1 MKKEKT
7 INNLKIFLT
16 MCVTAL
22 LTIIITLIALYGS
35 NRITTSS
42 SGNKNASGSLYTDN
56 TKLKMNF
63 IQNKIESE
71 YIENNVDENL
81 MQEYAIKGYVEG
93 LNDVYS
99 DYYTKE
105 EMEEIS
111 SDVTGEYVGI
121 GIVMTKDTSTNEI
134 VVYSV
139 FDNSPAKEV
148 GIEKGDIITKVDDTE
163 VNGNDYN
170 EVPNMIKGKEGTK
183 VKVTIKKNN
192 EEKTFELTR
201 KAIVQDVVKSQI
213 IGNNIGYIYI
223 SDFTSNVYEQ
233 FLKKYNELASKNIT
247 KLIIDER
254 NNLGGEV
261 NQALNIADLFINRG
275 ETMLIEEDKNGNK
288 EEEKAQNGI
297 TITMPTVLLVNEYS
311 ASASE
316 ILAGAL
322 KDKASNVTIVGTKTY
337 GKGVIQSLYTLSD
350 GSGLKL
356 TTNKYLTPN
365 GTEINKIGI
374 EPDVTTDKY
383 SFNSEDNLDTTKDT
397 QLKKAL
403 DVLNK

>member
-1 MKKEKT
+1 MKKEKQN
-7 INNLKIFLT
+7 NNLKIFLT
-16 MCVTAL
+16 MIATAL
-22 LTIIITLIALYGS
+22 LTFIITVIALYGS
-35 NRITTSS
+35 DMIMTPS
-42 SGNKNASGSLYTDN
+42 SGNTVSSLYTDN
-56 TKLKMNF
+56 TKSKINF
-63 IQNKIESE
+63 IKNKIESE
-71 YIENNVDENL
+71 YIGNDVDENL
-81 MQEYAIKGYVEG
+81 MQEYSIKGYVEG
-93 LNDVYS
+93 LNDIYS

-105 EMEEIS
+105 EMQEVS

-121 GIVMTKDTSTNEI
+121 GIVMTKDTTTNEI

-163 VNGNDYN
+163 VNGDDYN
-170 EVPNMIKGKEGTK
+170 DVPNMIKGKEGTK
-183 VKVTIKKNN
+183 VKVTIKRNN

-201 KAIVQDVVKSQI
+201 KSVVQDVVKSQI
-213 IGNNIGYIYI
+213 IGDNIGYIYI

-261 NQALNIADLFINRG
+261 NQAINIADLFIDKG
-275 ETMLIEEDKNGNK
+275 ENILIEEDKNGNK
-288 EEEKAQNGI
+288 EEDKAKNGI

-337 GKGVIQSLYTLSD
+337 GKGVIQSLYTLPD

-374 EPDVTTDKY
+374 EPDITTDKY
-383 SFNSEDNLDTTKDT
+383 SFNSDDDLDITKDT
-397 QLKKAL
+397 QLKKAVETL
-403 DVLNK
+403 SK